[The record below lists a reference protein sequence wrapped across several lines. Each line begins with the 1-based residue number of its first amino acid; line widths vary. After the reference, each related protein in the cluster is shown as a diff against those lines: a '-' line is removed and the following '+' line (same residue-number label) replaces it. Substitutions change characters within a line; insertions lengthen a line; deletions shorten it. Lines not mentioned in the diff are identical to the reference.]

1 MTGLGARDLG
11 LNACRAHKG
20 LGPGDQLLQ
29 FGEHA
34 GLGNDG
40 RDGIQQL
47 YALLLEQN
55 RACGFN
61 RRSLQQEKDN
71 HTHYCQGSHDFTP
84 FCSHIHV
91 AHASRFP
98 FDT

>member
-11 LNACRAHKG
+11 LDACRAHKG
-20 LGPGDQLLQ
+20 LGPGDQLHQ

-47 YALLLEQN
+47 YAVLLAQN
-55 RACGFN
+55 RACGFY
-61 RRSLQQEKDN
+61 RRSLQQEKDHN
-71 HTHYCQGSHDFTP
+71 THDRQGSHDFTP
-84 FCSHIHV
+84 
-91 AHASRFP
+91 
-98 FDT
+98 